1 MTGDHR
7 MRVKVIR
14 TAGDDRG
21 TDREPEHDGTG
32 RSAAERI
39 GMMWRLARDA
49 WAFKGEA
56 ERAESRLQRHAVR
69 VRRGGR

>member
-7 MRVKVIR
+7 KKVRVIR

-21 TDREPEHDGTG
+21 ADRETAHDGTR

-39 GMMWRLARDA
+39 SMMWRLARDA

>member
-7 MRVKVIR
+7 KWVKVVR

-21 TDREPEHDGTG
+21 ADPEPPYDGTG

-39 GMMWRLARDA
+39 GMMWRLARDT